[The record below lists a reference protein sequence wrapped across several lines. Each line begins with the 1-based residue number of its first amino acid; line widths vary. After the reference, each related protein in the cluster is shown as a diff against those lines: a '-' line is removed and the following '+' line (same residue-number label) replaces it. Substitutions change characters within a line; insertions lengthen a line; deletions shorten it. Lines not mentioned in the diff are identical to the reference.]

1 MITSM
6 GAALVAEYRKL
17 VSTRMWWL
25 LLIVLAGYLV
35 FIGVVMAASFVFAP
49 EDQDGSGVLEG
60 VDAARTIYGLTNA
73 VGYVFPLV
81 IGSLAITT
89 EFRHQTITETLL
101 VEPRR
106 GVLLTAKLLVTVPV
120 GLLYGV
126 VGTLAVVGASAPL
139 LAGWGDG
146 AFLGDRSVLAV
157 LALGVVVTVLWA
169 MIGAAF
175 GSVVPNQVA
184 AVVVILAFT
193 QFVEPIARLAL
204 GAFDSTD
211 AVARF
216 LPGAAADG
224 LIGSSLF
231 GELGGS
237 GDLLS
242 RPAALAVLLAYA
254 GGLALIG
261 RFTTLRRD
269 VG

>member
-1 MITSM
+1 MR
-6 GAALVAEYRKL
+6 AALAAEYRKL
-17 VSTRMWWL
+17 VSTRMWWVL
-25 LLIVLAGYLV
+25 LLALAGYLV
-35 FIGVVMAASFVFAP
+35 FIGIVMAASFVFAP
-49 EDQDGSGVLEG
+49 EEDGGSVPLEG
-60 VDAARTIYGLTNA
+60 VAAARAIYGLTNA

-106 GVLLTAKLLVTVPV
+106 SVLLGAKLLATVPI

-126 VGTLAVVGASAPL
+126 AGAVAVVGASAPL

-146 AFLGDRSVLAV
+146 AFLTDGSVVRV
-157 LALGVVVTVLWA
+157 LVLGVVVTVLWT
-169 MIGAAF
+169 MIGVAF

-184 AVVVILAFT
+184 AIVVILAFT

-204 GAFDSTD
+204 GSFHGTD
-211 AVARF
+211 QVAQF

-224 LIGSSLF
+224 LIGASLF

-242 RPAALAVLLAYA
+242 RPAALAVLVGYT
-254 GGLALIG
+254 LALALAG
-261 RFTTLRRD
+261 RLTTLRRD
-269 VG
+269 VA